1 MKNLSF
7 DLSFLGAVHRTNA
20 HVNTKCFFNFSVCM
34 WVPLPLLG
42 EVANH
47 PDAASAVPSTD
58 ATLVKLQ
65 LGANDAVT
73 SGAHTLALHTH

>member
-1 MKNLSF
+1 
-7 DLSFLGAVHRTNA
+7 
-20 HVNTKCFFNFSVCM
+20 M